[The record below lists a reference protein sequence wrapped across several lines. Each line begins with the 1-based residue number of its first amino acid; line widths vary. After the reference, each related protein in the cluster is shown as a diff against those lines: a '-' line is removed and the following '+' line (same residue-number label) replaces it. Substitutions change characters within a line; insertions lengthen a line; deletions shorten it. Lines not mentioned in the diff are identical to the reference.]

1 MNRRER
7 RATSPKS
14 EQASNRSGAATP
26 AALVEAGR
34 RHLQA
39 GRHLDAQLCCQQAI
53 AADPDHTN
61 SLHLMGLLSLQAKH
75 YDLAIEWAARAIR
88 IEPRADYI
96 STLGTALLGAGRLE
110 EALKTFDK
118 AVSLEPAD
126 AAHWKNLGAALIDLD
141 RPDEA
146 LLSLRH
152 ALDLRPHYAD
162 ATNLSGLILYRKD
175 RFAEALEF
183 FDISV
188 RADPDQADALHM
200 RALMLQKLGRL
211 EESAADGARSAQL
224 DPTNADTHNN
234 LGSVL
239 LELDRFQESLACY
252 DRALAVRPDYLIALN
267 NKAHLLADM
276 LRLDEALACYE
287 KSLTIKPDDPIAL
300 WNVALIDM
308 TLGRFE
314 AGWAG
319 REIRWKT
326 GLGMKAPDFIQPRWL
341 GDRSIDGKTVLLFA
355 DEGIG
360 DCFQFARY
368 VPMVAELGAK
378 IILAVQEPA
387 VSLLSRM
394 PGVVACIPK
403 STTFL
408 PVFDLHCSIS
418 SLPLAFGTKLD
429 TIPAT
434 TPYLPAPLAARTRQ
448 WEQRLGSHDRLRV
461 GLVWSGNPGHA
472 NDRNRS
478 LPLQM
483 LASLL
488 DVDAQFVSLQKAPRA
503 SDQEI
508 LGGLDIL
515 DLTDGLSDFD
525 ETAALIRC
533 LDLVITVDTSVAH
546 LAGGLG
552 CPVWIL
558 LPYRVDYRWLLDRA
572 DSPWYPTARLFRQD
586 ERRDYRWVLDQVR
599 GELADA
605 VDGFRQ
611 GLKPS

>member
-7 RATSPKS
+7 RATGPKS
-14 EQASNRSGAATP
+14 KQASIRSGAATP

-53 AADPDHTN
+53 AADPDHAD

-75 YDLAIEWAARAIR
+75 HDHAIEWAARAIR

-110 EALKTFDK
+110 EALRAFDK

-126 AAHWKNLGAALIDLD
+126 AEHWKKLGAVLIDLD

-162 ATNLSGLILYRKD
+162 AANLSGLILYQKD

-211 EESAADGARSAQL
+211 EESAADGARSAQF
-224 DPTNADTHNN
+224 DPANADTHNN

-239 LELDRFQESLACY
+239 HELDRFQESLACY
-252 DRALAVRPDYLIALN
+252 DRALAVRPDYLVALN

-276 LRLDEALACYE
+276 LRLDDALACYA

-319 REIRWKT
+319 REIRWNT
-326 GLGMKAPDFIQPRWL
+326 GLGMKAPNFAQPQWL

-387 VSLLSRM
+387 VSLLSQM
-394 PGVVACIPK
+394 PGVAECIPK

-408 PVFDLHCSIS
+408 PAFDLHCGIS
-418 SLPLAFGTKLD
+418 SLPFAFKTTLD

-434 TPYLPAPLAARTRQ
+434 VPYLPAPLAARTKQ

-488 DVDAQFVSLQKAPRA
+488 DVDARFVSLQKNPRT

-508 LGGLDIL
+508 LGGLDVL
-515 DLTDGLSDFD
+515 DITDQLSDFD
-525 ETAALIRC
+525 ETAALIGC

-552 CPVWIL
+552 CTVWIL
-558 LPYRVDYRWLLDRA
+558 LPYRADYRWLLDRA

-586 ERRDYRWVLDQVR
+586 ERRDYRPLLDQVR
-599 GELADA
+599 DELANV
-605 VDGFRQ
+605 VDSFRQ
-611 GLKPS
+611 GLEPS

>member
-7 RATSPKS
+7 RAAGPKS
-14 EQASNRSGAATP
+14 KQSGSVAATP
-26 AALVEAGR
+26 VALVEAGR

-39 GRHLDAQLCCQQAI
+39 GRPLDAQLCCQQAL
-53 AADPDHTN
+53 AADPNHAA
-61 SLHLMGLLSLQAKH
+61 SLHLIALLSLQAKQSDH
-75 YDLAIEWAARAIR
+75 AIEWAARAIG
-88 IEPRADYI
+88 INPRGGYI
-96 STLGTALLGAGRLE
+96 STLGMALHGAGRLE
-110 EALKTFDK
+110 EALKAFDK

-126 AAHWKNLGAALIDLD
+126 AAHWKNLGAVLIELD

-162 ATNLSGLILYRKD
+162 AANLSGLILYRKD
-175 RFAEALEF
+175 RFAEALAF

-188 RADPDQADALHM
+188 HADPDQADALHM

-211 EESAADGARSAQL
+211 EQSLADGARSAQL
-224 DPTNADTHNN
+224 DPTNPDTHNN

-239 LELDRFQESLACY
+239 HELDRFQESLACY
-252 DRALAVRPDYLIALN
+252 DRALAARPNFLLALN

-326 GLGMKAPDFIQPRWL
+326 GLGMKAPSFIQPQWL
-341 GDRSIDGKTVLLFA
+341 GDRSIDGKTVVLFA

-368 VPMVAELGAK
+368 VPMVAKLGAK

-394 PGVVACIPK
+394 PGVAECIPK

-408 PVFDLHCSIS
+408 PAFDLHCSIS
-418 SLPLAFGTKLD
+418 SLPLAFGTRLD
-429 TIPAT
+429 SIPAT
-434 TPYLPAPLAARTRQ
+434 VPYLPAPPAARTKQ

-461 GLVWSGNPGHA
+461 GLVWSGNPRHA
-472 NDRNRS
+472 NDRKRS
-478 LPLQM
+478 LPLRM
-483 LASLL
+483 LASVL
-488 DVDAQFVSLQKAPRA
+488 DIDARFVSLQKDPRA

-508 LGGLDIL
+508 LRGLDVL
-515 DLTDGLSDFD
+515 DITNELSDFA
-525 ETAALIRC
+525 ETAALIGC

-558 LPYRVDYRWLLDRA
+558 LPYRPDYRWLLDRA

-586 ERRDYRWVLDQVR
+586 ERRDYRLVVDQVR
-599 GELADA
+599 GELADV
-605 VDGFRQ
+605 VDRFRQ
-611 GLKPS
+611 GLDLS

>member
-7 RATSPKS
+7 RATGPRSK
-14 EQASNRSGAATP
+14 QAPTRSGAATP
-26 AALVEAGR
+26 AALVEAGW

-39 GRHLDAQLCCQQAI
+39 GRPLDAQLCCQQAI
-53 AADPDHTN
+53 AADPNHAD
-61 SLHLMGLLSLQAKH
+61 SLHLMGLLSLQAKQ
-75 YDLAIEWAARAIR
+75 YDHAIEWAARAIR
-88 IEPRADYI
+88 IDPRAGYV
-96 STLGTALLGAGRLE
+96 STLGMALHGAGRLE
-110 EALKTFDK
+110 EALRTFDK
-118 AVSLEPAD
+118 AISLEPAD

-152 ALDLRPHYAD
+152 ALDLRPHYVD
-162 ATNLSGLILYRKD
+162 AANLIGLILYRKD

-183 FDISV
+183 FDIS
-188 RADPDQADALHM
+188 AQANPDQADALHL

-211 EESAADGARSAQL
+211 QESVADGLRSAQL

-239 LELDRFQESLACY
+239 HGLGRFQESLAYY
-252 DRALAVRPDYLIALN
+252 DRALAVRPNFLLAQN

-276 LRLDEALACYE
+276 LRLDEALACYA

-308 TLGRFE
+308 SIGNFE
-314 AGWAG
+314 SGWAG

-326 GLGMKAPDFIQPRWL
+326 GLGMKAPNFIQSQWL
-341 GDRSIDGKTVLLFA
+341 GDRSIDGKTILLFA

-368 VPMVAELGAK
+368 VPMVSELGAK
-378 IILAVQEPA
+378 VILAVQEPA

-394 PGVVACIPK
+394 PGVAECIPK
-403 STTFL
+403 SATFL
-408 PVFDLHCSIS
+408 PAFDLHCSIS

-429 TIPAT
+429 GIPAT
-434 TPYLPAPLAARTRQ
+434 VPYLPAPPATRTEQ
-448 WEQRLGSHDRLRV
+448 WEQRLGPHDRLRV
-461 GLVWSGNPGHA
+461 GLVWSGNPDHA

-488 DVDAQFVSLQKAPRA
+488 DVDAQFVSLQKNARG

-508 LGGLDIL
+508 LGGLDVL
-515 DLTDGLSDFD
+515 DIADELSDFE
-525 ETAALIRC
+525 ETAALIGC

-558 LPYRVDYRWLLDRA
+558 LPYRPDYRWLLDRA

-586 ERRDYRWVLDQVR
+586 ERRDYRLVVDQVR
-599 GELADA
+599 SELADA

-611 GLKPS
+611 RLNAP

>member
-1 MNRRER
+1 
-7 RATSPKS
+7 
-14 EQASNRSGAATP
+14 
-26 AALVEAGR
+26 V
-34 RHLQA
+34 
-39 GRHLDAQLCCQQAI
+39 
-53 AADPDHTN
+53 
-61 SLHLMGLLSLQAKH
+61 
-75 YDLAIEWAARAIR
+75 
-88 IEPRADYI
+88 
-96 STLGTALLGAGRLE
+96 
-110 EALKTFDK
+110 
-118 AVSLEPAD
+118 
-126 AAHWKNLGAALIDLD
+126 LIDLD

-162 ATNLSGLILYRKD
+162 AANLSGLILYQKD

-211 EESAADGARSAQL
+211 EESAADGARSAQF
-224 DPTNADTHNN
+224 DPANADTHNN

-239 LELDRFQESLACY
+239 HELDRFQESLACY
-252 DRALAVRPDYLIALN
+252 DRALAVRPDYLVALN

-276 LRLDEALACYE
+276 LRLDDALACYA

-319 REIRWKT
+319 REIRWNT
-326 GLGMKAPDFIQPRWL
+326 GLGMKAPNFAQPQWL

-378 IILAVQEPA
+378 IILAMQEPA

-394 PGVVACIPK
+394 PGVAECIPK

-408 PVFDLHCSIS
+408 PAFDLHCGIS
-418 SLPLAFGTKLD
+418 SLPFAFKTTLD

-434 TPYLPAPLAARTRQ
+434 VPYLPAPLAARTKQ

-488 DVDAQFVSLQKAPRA
+488 DVDARFVSLQKNPRT

-508 LGGLDIL
+508 LGGLDVL
-515 DLTDGLSDFD
+515 DITDQLSDFD
-525 ETAALIRC
+525 ETAALIGC

-552 CPVWIL
+552 CTVWIL
-558 LPYRVDYRWLLDRA
+558 LPYRADYRWLLDRA

-586 ERRDYRWVLDQVR
+586 ERRDYRPLLDQVR
-599 GELADA
+599 DELANV
-605 VDGFRQ
+605 VDSFRQ
-611 GLKPS
+611 GLEPS

>member
-7 RATSPKS
+7 RATGPKS
-14 EQASNRSGAATP
+14 KQASIRSGAATP

-39 GRHLDAQLCCQQAI
+39 GRHLDAQLCSQQAI
-53 AADPDHTN
+53 AADPDHAD

-75 YDLAIEWAARAIR
+75 HDHAIEWAARAIR

-110 EALKTFDK
+110 EALRAFDK

-126 AAHWKNLGAALIDLD
+126 AEHWKKLGAVLIDLD

-162 ATNLSGLILYRKD
+162 AANLSGLILYQKD

-211 EESAADGARSAQL
+211 EESAADGARSAQF
-224 DPTNADTHNN
+224 DPANADTHNN

-239 LELDRFQESLACY
+239 HELDRFQESLACY
-252 DRALAVRPDYLIALN
+252 DRALAVRPDYLVALN

-276 LRLDEALACYE
+276 LRLDDALACYA

-319 REIRWKT
+319 REIRWNT
-326 GLGMKAPDFIQPRWL
+326 GLGMKAPNFAQPQWL

-394 PGVVACIPK
+394 PGVAECIPK

-408 PVFDLHCSIS
+408 PAFDLHCGIS
-418 SLPLAFGTKLD
+418 SLPFAFKTTLD

-434 TPYLPAPLAARTRQ
+434 VPYLPAPLAARTKQ

-488 DVDAQFVSLQKAPRA
+488 DVDARFVSLQKNPRT

-508 LGGLDIL
+508 LGGLDVL
-515 DLTDGLSDFD
+515 DITDQLSDFD
-525 ETAALIRC
+525 ETAALIGC

-552 CPVWIL
+552 CTVWIL
-558 LPYRVDYRWLLDRA
+558 LPYRADYRWLLDRA

-586 ERRDYRWVLDQVR
+586 ERRDYRPLLDQVR
-599 GELADA
+599 DELANV
-605 VDGFRQ
+605 VDSFRQ
-611 GLKPS
+611 GLEPS